1 VFGWR
6 PPVFRGD
13 YPKPDWRIFLEG
25 VAEFAARD
33 RNNGATIG
41 NSGGQ
46 RVLLG
51 PSMLGLFGT
60 WGIEGG
66 VLFPIEQSLNGNHDE
81 EDYRAK
87 LVVTYWF

>member
-1 VFGWR
+1 
-6 PPVFRGD
+6 
-13 YPKPDWRIFLEG
+13 
-25 VAEFAARD
+25 
-33 RNNGATIG
+33 
-41 NSGGQ
+41 
-46 RVLLG
+46 VLLG